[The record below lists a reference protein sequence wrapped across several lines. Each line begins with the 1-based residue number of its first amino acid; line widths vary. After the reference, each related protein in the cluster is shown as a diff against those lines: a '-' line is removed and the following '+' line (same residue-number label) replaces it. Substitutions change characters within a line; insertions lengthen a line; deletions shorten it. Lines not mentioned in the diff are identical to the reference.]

1 MNNCEKYIVHE
12 EGSNQ
17 RVAAGAESRSFSRGV
32 GFLLQAYG
40 AALLLVMTC
49 TCAGFAFFEAGR
61 WQTSGDALVLN
72 QSVEEQAMEGE
83 NAKIDVDQNE
93 ERMANMALLLGSAV
107 GAFCLIGFGVGM
119 QADRG
124 LFPAVGATVTGLVMM
139 GAYGWSVAVLY
150 GLESPWWNVLFGVI
164 LGVLSLGVFVMSF
177 ISCVEV
183 MRYPVGVSGPP
194 TVPGDVF
201 PDPWAKGKS
210 ADSSY
215 DQPIRESIEGERARL
230 KKQLDELDE
239 LEERLGGG

>member
-1 MNNCEKYIVHE
+1 MVRE
-12 EGSNQ
+12 EELSQ
-17 RVAAGAESRSFSRGV
+17 RVASGAESRSFSRGA

-49 TCAGFAFFEAGR
+49 TCAGFAFFDAGR
-61 WQTSGDALVLN
+61 WQTSGDAVVLN

-83 NAKIDVDQNE
+83 NAKIDVDQNK
-93 ERMANMALLLGSAV
+93 ERQANMVLLLGSAV

-124 LFPAVGATVTGLVMM
+124 LFPAIGATVTGLVMT
-139 GAYGWSVAVLY
+139 GAYGWSAETLYGQGSSWWAVLFSF
-150 GLESPWWNVLFGVI
+150 L
-164 LGVLSLGVFVMSF
+164 LGMLSLGVFVMSF
-177 ISCVEV
+177 ASFVEIV
-183 MRYPVGVSGPP
+183 RHPSKTSGPP
-194 TVPGDVF
+194 TVGGDVF

-215 DQPIRESIEGERARL
+215 DQPIRESIDGERARL

>member
-1 MNNCEKYIVHE
+1 MILLYQELDGGYFMVYE
-12 EGSNQ
+12 EDIHRRG
-17 RVAAGAESRSFSRGV
+17 VGGGGERSFSRGA

-40 AALLLVMTC
+40 AALLLIMTC

-61 WQTSGDALVLN
+61 WQTSGDAVVLN

-93 ERMANMALLLGSAV
+93 ERQANMVLLLGSAV

-150 GLESPWWNVLFGVI
+150 GLGSPWWSVLFGVI

-177 ISCVEV
+177 ASFVEI
-183 MRYPVGVSGPP
+183 G
-194 TVPGDVF
+194 
-201 PDPWAKGKS
+201 
-210 ADSSY
+210 
-215 DQPIRESIEGERARL
+215 
-230 KKQLDELDE
+230 
-239 LEERLGGG
+239 RLGVIFFTGYAICVFFF

>member
-1 MNNCEKYIVHE
+1 MVHKE
-12 EGSNQ
+12 ESCQ
-17 RVAAGAESRSFSRGV
+17 RVAAGGESRSFSRGV

-49 TCAGFAFFEAGR
+49 TCAGFASFEASH
-61 WQTSGDALVLN
+61 WQASGEVAMVH
-72 QSVEEQAMEGE
+72 QSVNKDGGKVVEVAVDEGR
-83 NAKIDVDQNE
+83 DQQRRVNIV
-93 ERMANMALLLGSAV
+93 LLLGSAV

-124 LFPAVGATVTGLVMM
+124 LFPAVGAMITGLVMSA
-139 GAYGWSVAVLY
+139 AYGWCVDVML
-150 GLESPWWNVLFGVI
+150 GLGFSWWGLLFALL
-164 LGVLSLGVFVMSF
+164 LGVLSLGVFLMSLG
-177 ISCVEV
+177 SVVEIF
-183 MRYPVGVSGPP
+183 RNPPERCGPP

-230 KKQLDELDE
+230 KKQLEELDE
-239 LEERLGGG
+239 LEEGLGGG